1 VLAIKE
7 VIIGNRAKRGPKDA
21 SERPTDQRCPRR
33 RRLRREVVSIVAD
46 VPRGERGARDVA
58 EGVKGGVEEGVDEG
72 GKEVSVM
79 KAVEDE
85 EVEEE
90 EGDDHLALQLSKTR
104 AVLRA
109 KPSHHHHPCPS
120 SDRSAHT
127 SHAPSLF

>member
-1 VLAIKE
+1 
-7 VIIGNRAKRGPKDA
+7 
-21 SERPTDQRCPRR
+21 
-33 RRLRREVVSIVAD
+33 

-58 EGVKGGVEEGVDEG
+58 EEGVKGGAEEGVDEG
-72 GKEVSVM
+72 GKEVAVM

-109 KPSHHHHPCPS
+109 KPSHHHPCPS

-127 SHAPSLF
+127 SHASSLF